1 MYTLLSP
8 LPSAIINTL
17 IQVAYGFTIIRRYTF
32 DVYLNVTHEI
42 TMNKDIVVSILFPQY
57 DWSIN
62 CREWHVDIAVLILVS
77 GMSCIYPTTLRV
89 LAPLNMILY
98 NILQCLHTMILA
110 RVLVYFSMT
119 RSQII

>member
-42 TMNKDIVVSILFPQY
+42 TMNKDIRSVSC
-57 DWSIN
+57 S
-62 CREWHVDIAVLILVS
+62 H
-77 GMSCIYPTTLRV
+77 
-89 LAPLNMILY
+89 NMIGRSTAENGMLT
-98 NILQCLHTMILA
+98 LQ
-110 RVLVYFSMT
+110 
-119 RSQII
+119 